1 MKRCGNYGSKF
12 TYARNVQRVTEATLA
27 ELVLLLNYFFGTQ
40 FSRKIEI
47 LFGRWY
53 CVTDGLGLHR
63 KHFCHLL
70 NKAVGTAQPV
80 KVPTQRVGRSGVR
93 IPVRKKNIF
102 FFSSPKRT
110 GWLCGPPSLSIQC
123 APWSFSGGGVI
134 NVRTMMFDRSPLPS
148 AKIKNGFIHTPRTP
162 SWCGLTIYW
171 KPTRVN
177 NLLTHSME
185 QSPSWE
191 ANRFSSRQEIPHI
204 LWNPKVHYR
213 IHKYPPPVLILSQL
227 DPVHNPASHFPKIH
241 RNIIFTSTSGF
252 PQWSLS
258 LRFTNQNPVHISS
271 IPHFNYIC

>member
-1 MKRCGNYGSKF
+1 
-12 TYARNVQRVTEATLA
+12 
-27 ELVLLLNYFFGTQ
+27 
-40 FSRKIEI
+40 
-47 LFGRWY
+47 
-53 CVTDGLGLHR
+53 
-63 KHFCHLL
+63 
-70 NKAVGTAQPV
+70 
-80 KVPTQRVGRSGVR
+80 
-93 IPVRKKNIF
+93 
-102 FFSSPKRT
+102 
-110 GWLCGPPSLSIQC
+110 
-123 APWSFSGGGVI
+123 
-134 NVRTMMFDRSPLPS
+134 MFDRSPLPS

-241 RNIIFTSTSGF
+241 RNIILTSMPGSSK
-252 PQWSLS
+252 WSLS
-258 LRFTNQNPVHISS
+258 LGFLHQNPAYTFPHPEPRYMPRPSNSSRFYHPHNTGWVQINTTTRTWKRTAAISYVWVATLKQRQYRLWRS
-271 IPHFNYIC
+271 RTELTKAFRKQNQPNTAKLFCDTVRGEQLAS